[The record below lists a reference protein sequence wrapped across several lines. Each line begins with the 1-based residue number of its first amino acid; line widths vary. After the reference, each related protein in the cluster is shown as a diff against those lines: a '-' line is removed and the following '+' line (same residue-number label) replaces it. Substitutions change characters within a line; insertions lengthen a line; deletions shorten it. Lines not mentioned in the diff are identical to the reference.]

1 MKIIAAIDSFKGSM
15 TSEEANQA
23 VIDALPQHEVYSFPI
38 ADGGEGTVEA
48 FVSVEK
54 GEIRS
59 QTITGVNG
67 EPYQG
72 KWGWIEKDKTAII
85 EVAEGAGIIQANE
98 ETFHPENHTSFGVG
112 EQIRQ
117 ALDHG
122 AETIILGLGGSATT
136 DGGMGLLQ
144 ALGAVFKGRKGNVL
158 LILPVDLSA
167 VSSIETTS
175 LDSRLKEVNWQLAS
189 DVANPLL
196 GESGAVYVFGEQ
208 KGLSKDEL
216 SSYDEAMT
224 RFANLVSQTTQT
236 DERETQ
242 GAGAAGGIGFA
253 ALSFFNCTFQSG
265 LTLLAERGM
274 FKDLL
279 TDADLVITGEGKFD
293 TQSLQGKVP
302 IGISRL
308 CKEAGIPV
316 LLFAGKIEEGL
327 TEVTEENIQA
337 VIPIVDAPMPLKEA
351 MMRGPE
357 LLGRAVTRAFRLI
370 DLDRT

>member
-15 TSEEANQA
+15 TSERANQA
-23 VIDALPQHEVYSFPI
+23 VIDALPQHEVHSFPI
-38 ADGGEGTVEA
+38 ADGGEGTVDA
-48 FVSVEK
+48 FVATEQ
-54 GEIRS
+54 GELMT

-67 EPYQG
+67 ESYQG

-98 ETFHPENHTSFGVG
+98 DTFHPENHTSFGVG

-144 ALGAVFKGRKGNVL
+144 ALGAVFKGREENVL
-158 LILPVDLSA
+158 PILPVDLSA

-265 LTLLAERGM
+265 LTLLAERGR